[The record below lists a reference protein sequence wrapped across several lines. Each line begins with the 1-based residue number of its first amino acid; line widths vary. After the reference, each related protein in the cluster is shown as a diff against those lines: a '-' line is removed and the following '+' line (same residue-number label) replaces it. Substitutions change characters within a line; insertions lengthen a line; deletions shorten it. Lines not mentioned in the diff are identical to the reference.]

1 MATSLELST
10 RRDPDGTPVVT
21 AVGEIDMSNAD
32 TFLDA
37 LGQAAAEAAA
47 GSGRLVVDLTRVEYL
62 DSAGV
67 HALFTYTPGL
77 ELIAS
82 PLLAPVLAIS
92 GLSDVASVRD
102 PRA

>member
-1 MATSLELST
+1 MATPLELST

-21 AVGEIDMSNAD
+21 AIGEIDMSNAD
-32 TFLDA
+32 RFRDA
-37 LGQAAAEAAA
+37 LGQAVAD
-47 GSGRLVVDLTRVEYL
+47 GGRLVVDLTRVEYL

-67 HALFTYTPGL
+67 HALFAYTPGL

-92 GLSDVASVRD
+92 GLSDVTSVRE
-102 PRA
+102 P

>member
-10 RRDPDGTPVVT
+10 RRGPDGTPVVT

-32 TFLDA
+32 KFQEA
-37 LGQAAAEAAA
+37 LGQAAAQ
-47 GSGRLVVDLTRVEYL
+47 GGPVVVDLTRVEYL

-67 HALFTYTPGL
+67 HALFAYAPGL
-77 ELIAS
+77 QLIAS

-92 GLSDVASVRD
+92 GLSGVTSVRD
-102 PRA
+102 PRD